1 MKNAQ
6 KGFTPIELM
15 IVIAIIG
22 ILAAVALPAYQTY
35 TKKAKFSEVV
45 AATTALKS
53 AIEVCVQTEGALAGC
68 DGTDNGAIATA
79 ALGAVG
85 GANVTSVVVTDN
97 TAVITATGAATV
109 DSKDYIL
116 TPTLANGQLTWV
128 ITGSC
133 LAAGL
138 CDN

>member
-1 MKNAQ
+1 MKKVQ
-6 KGFTPIELM
+6 KGFTLIELM

-45 AATTALKS
+45 AGTTAVKS

-68 DGTDNGAIATA
+68 DESDNGTIATA
-79 ALGAVG
+79 AVGAVG

-109 DSKDYIL
+109 DAKTYIL
-116 TPTLANGQLTWV
+116 TPTLANGQLTWA
-128 ITGSC
+128 ITGTC
-133 LAAGL
+133 AAAGL
-138 CDN
+138 CDD